1 MSPDIEQSR
10 RTALLPGRS
19 DRSASREVDCRRRFS
34 GAGLQR
40 AGVHF
45 FHADDDGDSD
55 EARVRRPPQAGACT
69 CRIASGP
76 RAGQRCRR
84 RKAPCQEQRDSSRTC
99 APTCR
104 VSACTR
110 QCAAAVMIAKRWID
124 CAATSPARL
133 ADCAGPEVRPLVRH
147 KQSTGQFVSGLGAG
161 QRARA
166 DECRRTG
173 GVDAQDPLAR
183 RHHVATLSCPRSSAA
198 GRLTIPIHH
207 CSGSPA
213 RRAAG
218 VGCVRVV
225 AGPMEA
231 ARRRGVTRRQHPGRR
246 FLAGLSTNG
255 SPPASKDRFKRIGR
269 RVLPCSG

>member
-1 MSPDIEQSR
+1 MPTTTVIRTRPACAGRCRLRPVLAASPPAR
-10 RTALLPGRS
+10 AL
-19 DRSASREVDCRRRFS
+19 
-34 GAGLQR
+34 
-40 AGVHF
+40 
-45 FHADDDGDSD
+45 
-55 EARVRRPPQAGACT
+55 AR
-69 CRIASGP
+69 
-76 RAGQRCRR
+76 RCRR

-133 ADCAGPEVRPLVRH
+133 ADRAGPEVRPLVRH

-231 ARRRGVTRRQHPGRR
+231 ARRPGVTRGRR
-246 FLAGLSTNG
+246 PRKTLFGWAVN
-255 SPPASKDRFKRIGR
+255 AQRISACIQRQIQAHRAPCTAVFRVTWGR
-269 RVLPCSG
+269 KKCV